1 MGMGSNTGFNPMATG
16 SQTNSGFGNQDSS
29 SVDWSK
35 LMFNPNPEAT
45 GLNNQNF
52 GSQGNFAMQP
62 RNQGMG
68 GMNSMLPNNFGM
80 GGFRGMGP
88 QSGFGNM
95 GS

>member
-68 GMNSMLPNNFGM
+68 GMNSM
-80 GGFRGMGP
+80 
-88 QSGFGNM
+88 
-95 GS
+95 